1 LQHGELLLAD
11 ITVLRLERLPE
22 FGFLDIPL
30 LEGSGGEHIRAGVH
44 RLAAQGSDAG
54 LVEHPILLLD
64 LLRLPSA
71 VAGPHQLPAGGG
83 IGGVHVAGR
92 LEQPALLGGW
102 YVGENASIQDDGFQ
116 QFGGGP
122 DPVEEARVAS
132 LGGGADLGLWHG
144 AKSNGRLRVRQG
156 RQAGPGIALS
166 EAGYTPIDTPVPIV
180 PEDSMVGNR
189 LVFLA
194 LAVLVGCGRERPGN
208 AAGDDSTRDL
218 QRPAVD
224 ASAPMNDRP
233 STAKT
238 TTKVAAK
245 PAPKP
250 AAKPAARVLAA
261 GTAIPAKFDAGI
273 NSRTHKAGQMIT
285 GTVSADVKDKSGR
298 VVIPAGSRVH
308 VTIAAIHESERK
320 SDKTGKL
327 VLTPTKV
334 VIGGRSYPLT
344 GSASA
349 LDRTLKDRKTNAG
362 DIAKV
367 GMGVGAGA
375 LLGTA
380 VSGGSTKGAVI
391 GGIAGGAVGT
401 QRAIETQDR
410 DVVVPVGSRLKV
422 TLATPFRR
430 SI

>member
-1 LQHGELLLAD
+1 
-11 ITVLRLERLPE
+11 
-22 FGFLDIPL
+22 
-30 LEGSGGEHIRAGVH
+30 
-44 RLAAQGSDAG
+44 
-54 LVEHPILLLD
+54 
-64 LLRLPSA
+64 
-71 VAGPHQLPAGGG
+71 
-83 IGGVHVAGR
+83 
-92 LEQPALLGGW
+92 
-102 YVGENASIQDDGFQ
+102 
-116 QFGGGP
+116 
-122 DPVEEARVAS
+122 
-132 LGGGADLGLWHG
+132 
-144 AKSNGRLRVRQG
+144 
-156 RQAGPGIALS
+156 
-166 EAGYTPIDTPVPIV
+166 
-180 PEDSMVGNR
+180 MVGNR

-194 LAVLVGCGRERPGN
+194 LAVLVGCGRERPRN

-224 ASAPMNDRP
+224 ASAPMNDRL
-233 STAKT
+233 STAKM

-245 PAPKP
+245 PAPK
-250 AAKPAARVLAA
+250 AVAKPAARVLAA